1 MIGATRRDR
10 RPRLRAS
17 SLRSPSTTGRS
28 LAALHPRGDGVVDSP
43 PSPAGSRGVTAL
55 LAPVAAR
62 QPTPDRWL
70 AVWLVEAALAA
81 AVAGV
86 ALVAKARRTGAPLS
100 TGPARKFF
108 LAFAPP
114 VAAAAF
120 LTPALFTAGR
130 EGLLPG
136 TWLLL
141 YGAGVVTAGAH
152 SVRIVPA
159 MGLSLMGT
167 GAVALLLPAGLH
179 DVAMAVG
186 FGGLLVGF
194 GIAIARRH
202 GG

>member
-1 MIGATRRDR
+1 MSLS
-10 RPRLRAS
+10 RPS
-17 SLRSPSTTGRS
+17 E
-28 LAALHPRGDGVVDSP
+28 P
-43 PSPAGSRGVTAL
+43 PSPVALHDRALHNLRYIREAMEGSSTFTAVPGWGQALAGVTAL
-55 LAPVAAR
+55 LAAAVAAR

-81 AVAGV
+81 AVTGV

-167 GAVALLLPAGLH
+167 GAVALLLPAGLA
-179 DVAMAVG
+179 DVPMAVG